1 MKILII
7 VQDLR
12 VSGTS
17 EGIVSRSFIGKLSHL
32 YPNAVLDVHY
42 FMYYKHEYDKEIL
55 PVNSITEYLIKRK
68 PSFLLKITNAIYRR
82 VFTKSLYKWFLLNQ
96 YKKAISKINADEYD
110 LVFVRSAGLEYETI
124 LSLKDLPIL
133 SKAIINF
140 HDPYPLFFDSSG
152 TGPLTEKD
160 LIDFKAMY
168 SVVQKTFRCTTPSHL
183 LSKDLQL
190 IYGNQKKFYALPHQY
205 DKHVFDLSKVTQV
218 RKKQKPISISYHGG
232 LQFGRN
238 IDILIDA
245 YVALIRKNKLILEQ
259 SELVLR
265 LKSSENNRLKEKYK
279 VFDTIHILDSLD
291 FSNSANEQKEEADI
305 IVLIESVLDYSNIL
319 LGKAPFVASLDKP
332 VLALLPKVCELRTI
346 INDDKYIAT
355 SNDQIDIA
363 IKLEALIVS
372 CIDNKEIVASF
383 GDYFSEFQF
392 KDNMDFIIDFGSGN
406 D

>member
-17 EGIVSRSFIGKLSHL
+17 EGIVSRSFIGKLCHL

-42 FMYYKHEYDKEIL
+42 FMYYNHEYDKELL

-68 PSFLLKITNAIYRR
+68 PFLLLKITNAIYRR
-82 VFTKSLYKWFLLNQ
+82 VFTKSLYNLFLLNQ
-96 YKKAISKINADEYD
+96 YKKPISKINADEYD
-110 LVFVRSAGLEYETI
+110 FVFVRSAGLEYETI
-124 LSLKDLPIL
+124 LGLKGLPIL

-140 HDPYPLFFDSSG
+140 HDPYPLFFDTSG
-152 TGPLTEKD
+152 TSALTEKD
-160 LIDFKAMY
+160 LFDFKAMFT
-168 SVVQKTFRCTTPSHL
+168 VVQNAYRCTTPSHL

-190 IYGNQKKFYALPHQY
+190 IYGNQKKFYTLPHQY
-205 DKHVFDLSKVTQV
+205 DQDVFDLSSVAFV

-245 YVALIRKNKLILEQ
+245 YVALIKKNKLILEN

-279 VFDTIHILDSLD
+279 AFDTIHVLDSLD
-291 FSNSANEQKEEADI
+291 FSNSANEQKDEADI
-305 IVLIESVLDYSNIL
+305 IILIESILEYSNIL

-346 INDDKYIAT
+346 INDDKYMAT
-355 SNDQIDIA
+355 SNDQNDIE
-363 IKLEALIVS
+363 IKLEALLITTL
-372 CIDNKEIVASF
+372 DKKELAAAF
-383 GDYFSEFQF
+383 GDYFSDENF
-392 KDNMDFIIDFGSGN
+392 KGMVDKIVKC
-406 D
+406 